1 MVNSTDLT
9 NSHQANN
16 ILCFGEE
23 DAHPN
28 NKPNYWLAKKG
39 KTEDQG
45 FTMKV
50 DNCSRPI
57 AGFKIKNKGQRDM
70 TDWGTKDFRVSG
82 SFNESSP
89 WERLMEARLNDTRGK
104 SAPLLKFTFDKPY
117 LVQFLKFDLVS
128 FWGVKG
134 GGLQYFAPI
143 PATGKHKSLTNTSL
157 MDSCIP
163 QGESNVTVMAEETLI
178 SCGTTKKTKKTKKT
192 SATITTTI
200 KSDTA
205 TSNEGLAECLS

>member
-1 MVNSTDLT
+1 
-9 NSHQANN
+9 
-16 ILCFGEE
+16 
-23 DAHPN
+23 
-28 NKPNYWLAKKG
+28 
-39 KTEDQG
+39 
-45 FTMKV
+45 MKV
-50 DNCSRPI
+50 DNCSRLI
-57 AGFKIKNKGQRDM
+57 AGFRIKNKGNGARNN
-70 TDWGTKDFRVSG
+70 WATKDFLVSG
-82 SFNESSP
+82 KNQTGSWQN
-89 WERLMEARLNDTRGK
+89 LTEAQLSDTRAK
-104 SAPLLKFTFDKPY
+104 PAPLLNFTFDKPY

-200 KSDTA
+200 KSEIFTQVWAWFPKIKHFTDA
-205 TSNEGLAECLS
+205 TYSFRWAKCDFRDRQHNVHIWNNRHGNKQWWFGWMFFF

>member
-1 MVNSTDLT
+1 MVNSTDHT
-9 NSHQANN
+9 DSHQANN

-28 NKPNYWLAKKG
+28 NKPNYWLAERNKREG
-39 KTEDQG
+39 QG

-50 DNCSRPI
+50 DNCSRLI
-57 AGFKIKNKGQRDM
+57 AGFRIKNKGNGARNN
-70 TDWGTKDFRVSG
+70 WATKDFLVSG
-82 SFNESSP
+82 KNQTGSWQN
-89 WERLMEARLNDTRGK
+89 LTEAQLSDTRAK
-104 SAPLLKFTFDKPY
+104 PAPLLNFTFDKPY

-200 KSDTA
+200 KSEIFTQVWA
-205 TSNEGLAECLS
+205 